1 MMGAD
6 GRITANGSPVRR
18 KDREMY
24 KTEVK
29 PCRTKKL
36 SKEELDNELR
46 KIGVEGKPMM
56 QNTLIKEDLERLLD
70 EGLSCDEIVNVTGL
84 SKSCV
89 VQKAKR
95 YGLEVSMRMNEK
107 PKQEDTVPAVTSK
120 QKRAGGE
127 EMAKTKQDI
136 EEPAQKPVSEAQ
148 ESETGKCA
156 EKKPCKISLDDI
168 IDDVAQ
174 DLEDLK
180 TTKMVLRKLAD
191 GAGSVEISLLGTEHA
206 RD

>member
-6 GRITANGSPVRR
+6 GRITAHGSPVRR

-56 QNTLIKEDLERLLD
+56 QNTLIKEDLEMFLD
-70 EGLSCDEIVNVTGL
+70 EGLSCDEIANTTGL
-84 SKSCV
+84 SKGCII
-89 VQKAKR
+89 QKAKR

-107 PKQEDTVPAVTSK
+107 PKQEDTVPAVTGK

-127 EMAKTKQDI
+127 EMTKPKQDI
-136 EEPAQKPVSEAQ
+136 KEPAQKPVSEAQ

>member
-1 MMGAD
+1 MMGTD
-6 GRITANGSPVRR
+6 GRITAHGSPVRR

-56 QNTLIKEDLERLLD
+56 QNTLIKEDLEMFLD
-70 EGLSCDEIVNVTGL
+70 EGLSCDEIANATGL
-84 SKSCV
+84 SKGCII
-89 VQKAKR
+89 QKAKR

-127 EMAKTKQDI
+127 EMTKPKQDI
-136 EEPAQKPVSEAQ
+136 KEPAQKPVNEAQ

-191 GAGSVEISLLGTEHA
+191 GAGSVEISL
-206 RD
+206 

>member
-6 GRITANGSPVRR
+6 GRITAHGSPVRR

-56 QNTLIKEDLERLLD
+56 QNTLIKEDLEMFLD
-70 EGLSCDEIVNVTGL
+70 EGLSCDEIANTTGL
-84 SKSCV
+84 SKGCII
-89 VQKAKR
+89 QKAKR

-107 PKQEDTVPAVTSK
+107 PKQEDTVPAVTGK

-127 EMAKTKQDI
+127 EMTKPKQDI
-136 EEPAQKPVSEAQ
+136 KEPAQKPVSEAQ
-148 ESETGKCA
+148 ESETGKCE

-191 GAGSVEISLLGTEHA
+191 GAGSVEISL
-206 RD
+206 

>member
-6 GRITANGSPVRR
+6 GRITAHGSPVRR

-56 QNTLIKEDLERLLD
+56 QNILIKEDLERLLD

>member
-6 GRITANGSPVRR
+6 GRITAHGSPVRR

-56 QNTLIKEDLERLLD
+56 QNTLIKEDLEMFLD
-70 EGLSCDEIVNVTGL
+70 EGLSCDEIANATGL
-84 SKSCV
+84 SKGCII
-89 VQKAKR
+89 QKAKR

-107 PKQEDTVPAVTSK
+107 PKQEDIVPAVTGK

-127 EMAKTKQDI
+127 EMTKPKQDI
-136 EEPAQKPVSEAQ
+136 KEPAQKPVSEAQ
-148 ESETGKCA
+148 ESETGKCE

-191 GAGSVEISLLGTEHA
+191 GAGSVEISL
-206 RD
+206 

>member
-6 GRITANGSPVRR
+6 GRITAHGSPVRR

-56 QNTLIKEDLERLLD
+56 QNTLIKEDLEMFLD
-70 EGLSCDEIVNVTGL
+70 EGLSCDEIANATGL
-84 SKSCV
+84 SKGCII
-89 VQKAKR
+89 QKAKR

-127 EMAKTKQDI
+127 EMIKPKQDI
-136 EEPAQKPVSEAQ
+136 KEPAQKPVSEAQ

-180 TTKMVLRKLAD
+180 TTKMVLRKMAD
-191 GAGSVEISLLGTEHA
+191 GAGNVEISL
-206 RD
+206 

>member
-1 MMGAD
+1 MMGTD
-6 GRITANGSPVRR
+6 GRITVHGSPVRR
-18 KDREMY
+18 NDREMY
-24 KTEVK
+24 NTEVK

-56 QNTLIKEDLERLLD
+56 QNTLIKEDLEMFLD
-70 EGLSCDEIVNVTGL
+70 DGLSCDEIANATGL
-84 SKSCV
+84 SKGCII
-89 VQKAKR
+89 QKAKR

-107 PKQEDTVPAVTSK
+107 PKQEDTVPAVTGK

-127 EMAKTKQDI
+127 EMTKPKQDI
-136 EEPAQKPVSEAQ
+136 KEPAQKPVSEAQ
-148 ESETGKCA
+148 ESETGKCE

-191 GAGSVEISLLGTEHA
+191 GAGSVEISL
-206 RD
+206 

>member
-1 MMGAD
+1 MMGTD
-6 GRITANGSPVRR
+6 GRITAHGSPVRR

-156 EKKPCKISLDDI
+156 EKKPCKITLDDI
-168 IDDVAQ
+168 EEAISKVAQ

-191 GAGSVEISLLGTEHA
+191 GAGSVEISL
-206 RD
+206 

>member
-6 GRITANGSPVRR
+6 GRITAHGSPVRR

-56 QNTLIKEDLERLLD
+56 QNTLIKEDLEMFLD
-70 EGLSCDEIVNVTGL
+70 EGLSCDEIANATGL
-84 SKSCV
+84 SKGCII
-89 VQKAKR
+89 QKAKR

-127 EMAKTKQDI
+127 EMTKPKQDI
-136 EEPAQKPVSEAQ
+136 KEPAQKPVNEAQ

-191 GAGSVEISLLGTEHA
+191 GAGSVEISL
-206 RD
+206 

>member
-1 MMGAD
+1 MMGTD
-6 GRITANGSPVRR
+6 GRITAHGSPVRR

-56 QNTLIKEDLERLLD
+56 QNTLIKEDLEMFLD

-89 VQKAKR
+89 LQKAKK

-191 GAGSVEISLLGTEHA
+191 GAGSVEISL
-206 RD
+206 

>member
-1 MMGAD
+1 MMGTD
-6 GRITANGSPVRR
+6 GRITAHGSPVRR

-56 QNTLIKEDLERLLD
+56 QNILIKEDLERLLD

>member
-6 GRITANGSPVRR
+6 GRITAHGSPVRR

-56 QNTLIKEDLERLLD
+56 QNTLIKEDLEMFLD
-70 EGLSCDEIVNVTGL
+70 EGLSCDEIANATGL
-84 SKSCV
+84 SKGCII
-89 VQKAKR
+89 QKAKR

-127 EMAKTKQDI
+127 EMIKPKQDI
-136 EEPAQKPVSEAQ
+136 KEPAQKPVSEAQ
-148 ESETGKCA
+148 ESETGKCE

-191 GAGSVEISLLGTEHA
+191 GAGSVEISL
-206 RD
+206 

>member
-6 GRITANGSPVRR
+6 GRITAHGSPVRR

-56 QNTLIKEDLERLLD
+56 QNTLIKEDLEMFLD
-70 EGLSCDEIVNVTGL
+70 EGLSCDEIANATGL
-84 SKSCV
+84 SKGCII
-89 VQKAKR
+89 QKAKR

-107 PKQEDTVPAVTSK
+107 PKQEDIVPAVTGK

-127 EMAKTKQDI
+127 EMTKPKQDI
-136 EEPAQKPVSEAQ
+136 KEPAQKPVSEAQ

-168 IDDVAQ
+168 IDDVAH

-191 GAGSVEISLLGTEHA
+191 GAGSVEISL
-206 RD
+206 

>member
-6 GRITANGSPVRR
+6 GRITAHGSPVRR

-56 QNTLIKEDLERLLD
+56 QNTLIKEDLEMFLD
-70 EGLSCDEIVNVTGL
+70 EGLSCDEIANATGL
-84 SKSCV
+84 SKGCII
-89 VQKAKR
+89 QKAKR

-191 GAGSVEISLLGTEHA
+191 GAGSVEISL
-206 RD
+206 

>member
-6 GRITANGSPVRR
+6 GRITAHGSPVRR

-46 KIGVEGKPMM
+46 KIGVEEKPMM
-56 QNTLIKEDLERLLD
+56 QNTLIKEDLEMFLD
-70 EGLSCDEIVNVTGL
+70 EGLSCDEIANATGL
-84 SKSCV
+84 SKGCII
-89 VQKAKR
+89 QKAKR

-107 PKQEDTVPAVTSK
+107 PKQEDTVPAVTGK

-127 EMAKTKQDI
+127 EMTKPKQDI
-136 EEPAQKPVSEAQ
+136 KEPAQKPVSEAQ

-191 GAGSVEISLLGTEHA
+191 GAGSVEISL
-206 RD
+206 

>member
-6 GRITANGSPVRR
+6 GRITAHGSPVRR

-56 QNTLIKEDLERLLD
+56 QNTLIKEDLEMFLD
-70 EGLSCDEIVNVTGL
+70 EGLSCDEIANATGL
-84 SKSCV
+84 SKGCII
-89 VQKAKR
+89 QKAKR

-127 EMAKTKQDI
+127 EMTKPKQDI
-136 EEPAQKPVSEAQ
+136 KEPAQKPVSEAQ

-191 GAGSVEISLLGTEHA
+191 GAGSVEISL
-206 RD
+206 

>member
-6 GRITANGSPVRR
+6 GRITAHGSPVRR

-56 QNTLIKEDLERLLD
+56 QNTLIKEDLEMFLD
-70 EGLSCDEIVNVTGL
+70 EGLSCDEIANATGL
-84 SKSCV
+84 SKGCII
-89 VQKAKR
+89 QKAKR

-107 PKQEDTVPAVTSK
+107 PKQEDTVPAVTGK

-127 EMAKTKQDI
+127 EMTKPKQDI
-136 EEPAQKPVSEAQ
+136 KEPAQKPVSEAQ
-148 ESETGKCA
+148 ESETGKCE

-180 TTKMVLRKLAD
+180 TTKMVLRKMAD
-191 GAGSVEISLLGTEHA
+191 GAGNVEISL
-206 RD
+206 

>member
-1 MMGAD
+1 MMGTD
-6 GRITANGSPVRR
+6 GRITAHGSPVRR

-56 QNTLIKEDLERLLD
+56 QNTLIKEDLEMFLD
-70 EGLSCDEIVNVTGL
+70 EGLSCDEIANATGL
-84 SKSCV
+84 SKGCII
-89 VQKAKR
+89 QKAKR

-191 GAGSVEISLLGTEHA
+191 GAGSVEISL
-206 RD
+206 

>member
-1 MMGAD
+1 MMGTD
-6 GRITANGSPVRR
+6 GRITAHGSPVRR

-56 QNTLIKEDLERLLD
+56 QNTLIKEDLEMFLD
-70 EGLSCDEIVNVTGL
+70 EGLSCDEIANATGL
-84 SKSCV
+84 SKGCII
-89 VQKAKR
+89 QKAKR

-107 PKQEDTVPAVTSK
+107 PKQEDTVPAVTGK

-127 EMAKTKQDI
+127 EMTKPKQDI
-136 EEPAQKPVSEAQ
+136 KEPAQKPVSEAQ

-191 GAGSVEISLLGTEHA
+191 GAGSVEISL
-206 RD
+206 

>member
-6 GRITANGSPVRR
+6 GRITAHGSPVRR

-56 QNTLIKEDLERLLD
+56 QNILIKEDLERLLD

-191 GAGSVEISLLGTEHA
+191 GAGSVEISL
-206 RD
+206 

>member
-6 GRITANGSPVRR
+6 GRITAHGSPVRR

-56 QNTLIKEDLERLLD
+56 QNTLIKEDLEMFLD
-70 EGLSCDEIVNVTGL
+70 EGLSCDEIANATGL
-84 SKSCV
+84 SKGCII
-89 VQKAKR
+89 QKAKR

-127 EMAKTKQDI
+127 EMTKPKQDI
-136 EEPAQKPVSEAQ
+136 KEPAQKSVNEAQ

-191 GAGSVEISLLGTEHA
+191 GAGSVEISL
-206 RD
+206 

>member
-6 GRITANGSPVRR
+6 GRITAHGSPVRR

-56 QNTLIKEDLERLLD
+56 QNTLIKEDLEMFLD
-70 EGLSCDEIVNVTGL
+70 EGLSCDEIANATGL
-84 SKSCV
+84 SKGCII
-89 VQKAKR
+89 QKAKR

-107 PKQEDTVPAVTSK
+107 PKQEDTVPAVTGK

-127 EMAKTKQDI
+127 EMTKPKQDI
-136 EEPAQKPVSEAQ
+136 KEPAQKPVSEAQ

-191 GAGSVEISLLGTEHA
+191 GAGSVEISL
-206 RD
+206 

>member
-6 GRITANGSPVRR
+6 GRITAHGSPVRR

-56 QNTLIKEDLERLLD
+56 QNTLIKEDLEMFLD

-191 GAGSVEISLLGTEHA
+191 GAGSVEISL
-206 RD
+206 

>member
-1 MMGAD
+1 MMGTD
-6 GRITANGSPVRR
+6 GRITAHGSPVRR

-56 QNTLIKEDLERLLD
+56 QNTLIKEDLEMFLD
-70 EGLSCDEIVNVTGL
+70 EGLSCDEIANTTGL
-84 SKSCV
+84 SKGCII
-89 VQKAKR
+89 QKAKR

-191 GAGSVEISLLGTEHA
+191 GAGSVEISL
-206 RD
+206 

>member
-1 MMGAD
+1 MMGTD
-6 GRITANGSPVRR
+6 GRITVHGSPVRR

-24 KTEVK
+24 NTEVK

-56 QNTLIKEDLERLLD
+56 QNTLIKEDLEMFLD
-70 EGLSCDEIVNVTGL
+70 DGLSCDEIANTTGL
-84 SKSCV
+84 SKGCII
-89 VQKAKR
+89 QKAKR

-107 PKQEDTVPAVTSK
+107 PKQEDIVPAVTGK

-127 EMAKTKQDI
+127 EMTKPKQDI
-136 EEPAQKPVSEAQ
+136 KEPAQKPVSEAR
-148 ESETGKCA
+148 ESETGKCE

-191 GAGSVEISLLGTEHA
+191 GAGSVEISL
-206 RD
+206 

>member
-6 GRITANGSPVRR
+6 GRITAHGSPVRR

-56 QNTLIKEDLERLLD
+56 QNTLIKEDLEMFLD
-70 EGLSCDEIVNVTGL
+70 EGLSCDEIANTTGL
-84 SKSCV
+84 SKGCII
-89 VQKAKR
+89 QKAKR

-107 PKQEDTVPAVTSK
+107 PKQEDTVPAVTGK

-127 EMAKTKQDI
+127 EMTKPKQDI
-136 EEPAQKPVSEAQ
+136 KEPAQKPVSEAQ

-168 IDDVAQ
+168 IDDVAH

-191 GAGSVEISLLGTEHA
+191 GAGSVEISL
-206 RD
+206 

>member
-6 GRITANGSPVRR
+6 GRITAHGSPVRR

-127 EMAKTKQDI
+127 EMTKPKQDI
-136 EEPAQKPVSEAQ
+136 KEPAQKPVSEAQ

-191 GAGSVEISLLGTEHA
+191 GAGSVEISL
-206 RD
+206 

>member
-6 GRITANGSPVRR
+6 GRITAHGSPVWR

-56 QNTLIKEDLERLLD
+56 QNTLIKEDLEMFLD

-127 EMAKTKQDI
+127 EMTKPKQDI
-136 EEPAQKPVSEAQ
+136 KEPAQKPVNEAQ

-191 GAGSVEISLLGTEHA
+191 GAGSVEISL
-206 RD
+206 

>member
-1 MMGAD
+1 MMGTD
-6 GRITANGSPVRR
+6 GRITAHGSPVRR

-56 QNTLIKEDLERLLD
+56 QNTLIKEDLEMFLD
-70 EGLSCDEIVNVTGL
+70 EGLSCDEIANATGL
-84 SKSCV
+84 SKGCII
-89 VQKAKR
+89 QKAKR
-95 YGLEVSMRMNEK
+95 YGLEVSMQMNEK
-107 PKQEDTVPAVTSK
+107 PKQEDTVPTVTIK

-127 EMAKTKQDI
+127 ETTKPKQDI
-136 EEPAQKPVSEAQ
+136 KEPAQKPVSEAQ

-191 GAGSVEISLLGTEHA
+191 GAGSVEISL
-206 RD
+206 

>member
-1 MMGAD
+1 MMGTD
-6 GRITANGSPVRR
+6 GRITAHGSPVRR

-56 QNTLIKEDLERLLD
+56 QNTLIKEDLEMFLD
-70 EGLSCDEIVNVTGL
+70 DGLSCDEIANATGL
-84 SKSCV
+84 SKGCII
-89 VQKAKR
+89 QKAKR

-127 EMAKTKQDI
+127 EMTKPKQDI
-136 EEPAQKPVSEAQ
+136 KEPAQKPVSEAQ

-191 GAGSVEISLLGTEHA
+191 GAGSVEISL
-206 RD
+206 

>member
-1 MMGAD
+1 MMGTD
-6 GRITANGSPVRR
+6 GRITAHGSPVRR

-56 QNTLIKEDLERLLD
+56 QNTLIKEDLEMFLD
-70 EGLSCDEIVNVTGL
+70 EGLSCDEIANATGL
-84 SKSCV
+84 SKGCII
-89 VQKAKR
+89 QKAKR

-127 EMAKTKQDI
+127 EMTKPKQDI
-136 EEPAQKPVSEAQ
+136 KEPAQKSVNEAQ

-191 GAGSVEISLLGTEHA
+191 GAGSVEISL
-206 RD
+206 

>member
-6 GRITANGSPVRR
+6 GRITDHGSPVRR

-56 QNTLIKEDLERLLD
+56 QNILIKEDLERLLD

>member
-6 GRITANGSPVRR
+6 GRITAHGSPVRR

-56 QNTLIKEDLERLLD
+56 QNTLIKEDLEMFLD
-70 EGLSCDEIVNVTGL
+70 EGLSCDEIANATGL
-84 SKSCV
+84 SKGCII
-89 VQKAKR
+89 QKAKR

-127 EMAKTKQDI
+127 EMTKPKQDI
-136 EEPAQKPVSEAQ
+136 KEPAQKPVSEAQ
-148 ESETGKCA
+148 EGETGKCE
-156 EKKPCKISLDDI
+156 EKKPCKITLDDI
-168 IDDVAQ
+168 EDAISKVAQ

-191 GAGSVEISLLGTEHA
+191 GAGSVEISL
-206 RD
+206 

>member
-6 GRITANGSPVRR
+6 GRITAHGSPVRR

-56 QNTLIKEDLERLLD
+56 QNTLIKEDLEMFLD
-70 EGLSCDEIVNVTGL
+70 EGLSCDEIANATGL
-84 SKSCV
+84 SKGCII
-89 VQKAKR
+89 QKAKR

-107 PKQEDTVPAVTSK
+107 PKQEDTVPAVTGK

-127 EMAKTKQDI
+127 EMTKPKQDI
-136 EEPAQKPVSEAQ
+136 KEPAQKPVSEAQ
-148 ESETGKCA
+148 ESETGKCE

-191 GAGSVEISLLGTEHA
+191 GAGSVEISL
-206 RD
+206 

>member
-1 MMGAD
+1 
-6 GRITANGSPVRR
+6 
-18 KDREMY
+18 
-24 KTEVK
+24 
-29 PCRTKKL
+29 
-36 SKEELDNELR
+36 
-46 KIGVEGKPMM
+46 MM
-56 QNTLIKEDLERLLD
+56 QNTLIKEDLEMFLD
-70 EGLSCDEIVNVTGL
+70 EGLSCDEIANATGL
-84 SKSCV
+84 SKGCII
-89 VQKAKR
+89 QKAKR

-127 EMAKTKQDI
+127 EMTKPKQDI
-136 EEPAQKPVSEAQ
+136 KEPAQKSVNEAQ

-191 GAGSVEISLLGTEHA
+191 GAGSVEISL
-206 RD
+206 